1 MRALSIDVSIS
12 TSTSKVRR
20 LLRSFSVAPWRPSK
34 VILESTKVG
43 ELNELDE
50 LDIIGKVANGDGK
63 RKPG

>member
-1 MRALSIDVSIS
+1 VSIS

-34 VILESTKVG
+34 VILESTRVG
-43 ELNELDE
+43 ELDMV
-50 LDIIGKVANGDGK
+50 GKVAKVDGQ